1 MPFME
6 VGESMSK
13 KVAIVTDSNSGI
25 FPERGKE
32 LGITVIRMP
41 FFLDGKQY
49 YENENL
55 NAKEFFERMNQE
67 QNIDFSTSMPPI
79 GEIYSIWSDLLK
91 ENDEIVYIP
100 MSSGLS
106 SSCETASQIALEFNG
121 KVQVVNNQRISAS
134 QEQSILDALTLKKQG
149 KDAKEI
155 KAILEE
161 EKFNSSIYITV
172 DTLDYLKKGGRITS
186 SAALLAGLLKIKP
199 VLQIQGEKLDS
210 FAKARGMK
218 TAKKTMI
225 KALKQDLE
233 TRFKDF
239 DQKNE
244 IRLLVAYSY
253 QDQANID
260 AWINEVQE
268 AFPGYEICHQQLSLS
283 ISCHIGPGGLG
294 IGCAH
299 IVK

>member
-1 MPFME
+1 MPFMK
-6 VGESMSK
+6 VGETMSK

-25 FPERGKE
+25 FTERGKE

-49 YENENL
+49 YENEDL
-55 NAKEFFERMNQE
+55 NAKEFFEKMNKE
-67 QNIDFSTSMPPI
+67 AHIDFSTSMPPV
-79 GEIYSIWSDLLK
+79 GEIFTIWSDLLK

-134 QEQSILDALTLKKQG
+134 QEQSILDALTLRNQG

-155 KAILEE
+155 KERLEE

-218 TAKKTMI
+218 AAKKAMM
-225 KALKQDLE
+225 KAVKEDLE
-233 TRFKDF
+233 TRFKEF
-239 DQKNE
+239 DQKQE
-244 IRLLVAYSY
+244 MRLLVAYSY
-253 QDQANID
+253 QEQEKID
-260 AWINEVQE
+260 AWLKEVQE

>member
-1 MPFME
+1 M
-6 VGESMSK
+6 
-13 KVAIVTDSNSGI
+13 
-25 FPERGKE
+25 
-32 LGITVIRMP
+32 
-41 FFLDGKQY
+41 
-49 YENENL
+49 
-55 NAKEFFERMNQE
+55 
-67 QNIDFSTSMPPI
+67 
-79 GEIYSIWSDLLK
+79 
-91 ENDEIVYIP
+91 
-100 MSSGLS
+100 
-106 SSCETASQIALEFNG
+106 
-121 KVQVVNNQRISAS
+121 
-134 QEQSILDALTLKKQG
+134 
-149 KDAKEI
+149 
-155 KAILEE
+155 
-161 EKFNSSIYITV
+161 
-172 DTLDYLKKGGRITS
+172 
-186 SAALLAGLLKIKP
+186 
-199 VLQIQGEKLDS
+199 DS